1 MTAREQP
8 ILTLRGVVAASVDK
22 VAGELLDIGAQGRSP
37 VVPPGRVDQV
47 GPDAIVVVRDGSRIT
62 VTVDRAARMVSL
74 QGEWW
79 YRAEITLSP
88 HEDGCLVTE
97 RIFNV
102 AERLRWGVRF
112 AARKPLR
119 GSPNAFVDL
128 LNELG
133 RRLGRPARPLL

>member
-1 MTAREQP
+1 MTAREEP
-8 ILTLRGVVAASVDK
+8 VLILRGVVAASVDK
-22 VAGELLDIGAQGRSP
+22 VAAELLDVGSQGRSP
-37 VVPPGRVDQV
+37 VMPPGRVEQT
-47 GPDAIVVVRDGSRIT
+47 GPDTVIVVRDGSRIT
-62 VTVDRAARMVSL
+62 VEVDRTARMVSL

-97 RIFNV
+97 RVFNV
-102 AERLRWGVRF
+102 AERLRWSVRF
-112 AARKPLR
+112 VARKPLQ

-133 RRLGRPARPLL
+133 RRLGRPARPLF

>member
-1 MTAREQP
+1 VKGREEP
-8 ILTLRGVVAASVDK
+8 ILTLRGVVSASVDK
-22 VAGELLDIGAQGRSP
+22 VAGELLDVGPQGRSP
-37 VVPPGRVDQV
+37 VMPPGRVDPA
-47 GPDAIVVVRDGSRIT
+47 GPDSVVVVRDGTRMT
-62 VTVDRAARMVSL
+62 VEVDRAGRMVSL

-112 AARKPLR
+112 AARKPLQ
-119 GSPNAFVDL
+119 GSPAAFVDL

-133 RRLGRPARPLL
+133 RRLGRPARPLF